1 MKRIIRNIEE
11 GFKKAIFGGKILILY
26 GPRQVGKTTFIKNIL
41 KDYEEKGIKV
51 KYLQC
56 ESFAVSSVLATQNV
70 AKILDLVD
78 GAKIVVFDEAQ
89 TVPDIGKSIKVFYD
103 TYPELQIILT
113 GSSAFDLSQKVA
125 EPMTGRYIDFM
136 LFSPN
141 YREVKNFYGGE
152 AINKLDL
159 ENILLYG
166 SYPEVLDPKNNESKK
181 DVLMRIAN
189 DYTLKD
195 VLNYSGIRKSDKL
208 ILLLKILAN
217 QMGEEVSYQEIG
229 ENYGFNTTT
238 LENYVDIL
246 EKAFII
252 FRLDPYSGNE
262 RMSLRRKRKI
272 YFYDN
277 GLRNAIV
284 NNFESLNGRADK
296 GKLFEN
302 FIISEIKKKN
312 LSQKEYFNL
321 NFWRAYNGEEI
332 DLLKIKDGK
341 IEGLEIKWKL
351 QKDVLN
357 KSEKSPVE
365 TVRIINKENFQE
377 FI

>member
-1 MKRIIRNIEE
+1 MKKIVRNIEQA
-11 GFKKAIFGGKILILY
+11 FKKAIFGGKIIILY

-41 KDYEEKGIKV
+41 QSYETGGVKV

-56 ESFAVSSVLATQNV
+56 EGFAVSSVLATQNV
-70 AKILDLVD
+70 ARILDLVD
-78 GAKIVVFDEAQ
+78 GARIVVFDEAQ
-89 TVPDIGKSIKVFYD
+89 SVPNIGTAIKVFHD
-103 TYPELQIILT
+103 TYPEIQIILT
-113 GSSAFDLSQKVA
+113 GSSSFDLSQKVS
-125 EPMTGRYIDFM
+125 EPMTGRHIDFM

-141 YREVKNFYGGE
+141 YFEVKNFYGND
-152 AINKLDL
+152 AVNKLDL

-166 SYPEVLDPKNNESKK
+166 TYPEVLDPKNGESKK

-217 QMGEEVSYQEIG
+217 QIGEEVSYQEIG

-246 EKAFII
+246 EKAFIV

-262 RMSLRRKRKI
+262 RMALRRKRKI
-272 YFYDN
+272 YFYDT

-284 NNFESLNGRADK
+284 NNFEGLDGRADK
-296 GKLFEN
+296 GALFEN
-302 FIISEIKKKN
+302 FIIAEIKKKN
-312 LSQKEYFNL
+312 LTQKEYFSL
-321 NFWRAYNGEEI
+321 HFWRAYGGEEV
-332 DLLKIKDGK
+332 DLLKIRDGK
-341 IEGLEIKWKL
+341 IQGQEIKWKL
-351 QKDVLN
+351 QKDVL
-357 KSEKSPVE
+357 EKSKNAPVE
-365 TVRIINKENFQE
+365 SVKIINKFNFTD